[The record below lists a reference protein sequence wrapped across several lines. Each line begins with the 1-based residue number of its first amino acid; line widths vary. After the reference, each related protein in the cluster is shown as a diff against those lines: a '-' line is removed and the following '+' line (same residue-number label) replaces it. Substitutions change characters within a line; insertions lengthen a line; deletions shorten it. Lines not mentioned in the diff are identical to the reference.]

1 MATHAETRALP
12 YGMGHFNIGW
22 LVAIVAL
29 FALFALGLVA
39 YSRQITEGEIVTSMR
54 DVGPMG
60 GAPWGL
66 YIAFELYAVGVGF
79 GAMLLLGVIRIGGF
93 AHLRPL
99 SRTLGL
105 ITLVSLVIG
114 YLSVIADVGQPLRA
128 MINIARYARPMSPFS
143 GTFTIGLILSLSLTW
158 VYFYLESRKDAAI
171 FARRAT
177 AWSGW
182 LRFIAAGYGSSPGAE
197 ARHRRSSLA
206 LAAIILA
213 VGVAAASSSGFVFG
227 MQVARPGWFG
237 ALQAPGFVTLA
248 AVTATGVLLI
258 IAAVLRKVLAE
269 GDRLDMR
276 VFGWLSN
283 LLTGLTLAY
292 IYFLPAELI
301 TAGYGARLAESRITE
316 EMLTDHYAWMFW
328 LSGASFVAAFA
339 IGGTQALRRRH
350 SLPLILVA
358 AVLVNVAAMIKR
370 CLIVVPS
377 LTHGNLLP
385 YPTGSY
391 GPTWVEY
398 SVIVGLVA
406 LAALLYVLFMKVF
419 PIMDVQEEN

>member
-1 MATHAETRALP
+1 
-12 YGMGHFNIGW
+12 
-22 LVAIVAL
+22 
-29 FALFALGLVA
+29 
-39 YSRQITEGEIVTSMR
+39 
-54 DVGPMG
+54 
-60 GAPWGL
+60 
-66 YIAFELYAVGVGF
+66 
-79 GAMLLLGVIRIGGF
+79 
-93 AHLRPL
+93 
-99 SRTLGL
+99 
-105 ITLVSLVIG
+105 
-114 YLSVIADVGQPLRA
+114 
-128 MINIARYARPMSPFS
+128 
-143 GTFTIGLILSLSLTW
+143 
-158 VYFYLESRKDAAI
+158 
-171 FARRAT
+171 
-177 AWSGW
+177 
-182 LRFIAAGYGSSPGAE
+182 
-197 ARHRRSSLA
+197 
-206 LAAIILA
+206 
-213 VGVAAASSSGFVFG
+213 
-227 MQVARPGWFG
+227 
-237 ALQAPGFVTLA
+237 LA

-316 EMLTDHYAWMFW
+316 ELLTGHYAWMFW

-391 GPTWVEY
+391 GPT
-398 SVIVGLVA
+398 
-406 LAALLYVLFMKVF
+406 
-419 PIMDVQEEN
+419 

>member
-1 MATHAETRALP
+1 
-12 YGMGHFNIGW
+12 
-22 LVAIVAL
+22 
-29 FALFALGLVA
+29 
-39 YSRQITEGEIVTSMR
+39 
-54 DVGPMG
+54 
-60 GAPWGL
+60 
-66 YIAFELYAVGVGF
+66 
-79 GAMLLLGVIRIGGF
+79 
-93 AHLRPL
+93 
-99 SRTLGL
+99 
-105 ITLVSLVIG
+105 
-114 YLSVIADVGQPLRA
+114 
-128 MINIARYARPMSPFS
+128 MSPFS

-171 FARRAT
+171 LARRAT
-177 AWSGW
+177 AWGGW

-227 MQVARPGWFG
+227 MQGARPGWFG
-237 ALQAPGFVTLA
+237 ALHAPGFVTLA
-248 AVTATGVLLI
+248 AVTATGMLLI

-406 LAALLYVLFMKVF
+406 LAALLYVMFMKVF